1 LHGTQP
7 QSRESRESCG
17 AAQQKVLLVDD
28 DPISLEIVSLML
40 GSDGHQVQRAC
51 DGETALRMLGLAP
64 GGAAA
69 ARTPT
74 GDLPDVLL
82 PDVLLIDMHMPG
94 LSGESL
100 AEQVR
105 AMAGPRPKLL
115 AMSATLMEARGFDG
129 FLQKPLTMEDLR
141 EGMRAERRSA
151 APRRPKVKSKP
162 PRRRPKAG
170 MEDSG
175 ADPCLDQAILGKL
188 ARAMP
193 AASLK
198 ELYAACIADS
208 RAHAAILE
216 ELARAG
222 KPAELPPEAHRIK
235 GAALML
241 GASRV
246 AQVALSLEGGSCN
259 KEAALH
265 LVAELQLAL
274 DELERMLLAGKLES
288 ES

>member
-1 LHGTQP
+1 MHGTQP
-7 QSRESRESCG
+7 QSSEFRG

-40 GSDGHQVQRAC
+40 GADGHQVLRAS
-51 DGETALRMLGLAP
+51 DGETALRMLGLAAD
-64 GGAAA
+64 GAAG
-69 ARTPT
+69 RTPA
-74 GDLPDVLL
+74 GEL

-105 AMAGPRPKLL
+105 GLAGPRPKLL

-141 EGMRAERRSA
+141 EGLGPGTRSN
-151 APRRPKVKSKP
+151 APRPGKVK
-162 PRRRPKAG
+162 PRPRVRRAQAG
-170 MEDSG
+170 IQAEIKDNG
-175 ADPCLDQAILGKL
+175 AEPCLDQAILRKL
-188 ARAMP
+188 AGAMP
-193 AASLK
+193 AAALK

-222 KPAELPPEAHRIK
+222 KQAEVPPEAHRIK

-246 AQVALSLEGGSCN
+246 ARIALSLERGSCN

-274 DELERMLLAGKLES
+274 DELERMLLAGKLEKANHDCDS
-288 ES
+288 

>member
-1 LHGTQP
+1 MHGAQP
-7 QSRESRESCG
+7 QSSEFRG

-28 DPISLEIVSLML
+28 DPISLEIISLML
-40 GSDGHQVQRAC
+40 GSDGHQVLRAS

-64 GGAAA
+64 DSAAA
-69 ARTPT
+69 GRTQT
-74 GDLPDVLL
+74 GEL

-105 AMAGPRPKLL
+105 RLAGARPKLL
-115 AMSATLMEARGFDG
+115 AMSATLMEVRGFDG
-129 FLQKPLTMEDLR
+129 FLQKPLTMEGLR
-141 EGMRAERRSA
+141 EGLRTEVRAK
-151 APRRPKVKSKP
+151 APRPSKEPPKPV
-162 PRRRPKAG
+162 RRARAG

-175 ADPCLDQAILGKL
+175 AEPCLDQVILRKL
-188 ARAMP
+188 AGAMP
-193 AASLK
+193 PAALK

-208 RAHAAILE
+208 RAHAAILK

-222 KPAELPPEAHRIK
+222 KQAEVPMEAHRIK

-246 AQVALSLEGGSCN
+246 ARIALSLERGSCN

-265 LVAELQLAL
+265 LVDELQLAL
-274 DELERMLLAGKLES
+274 DELERMLLAGKLEKANHACDS
-288 ES
+288 